1 MARTK
6 KVNVE
11 TETEAITTRYND
23 RETCVNIYGN
33 EDYLTIYTCQPK
45 WMNKVRKM
53 IEERPDECTVL
64 YDNGRDGIEVQM
76 PVGCFKFSWPRTMSE
91 ENKAKARERGK
102 MLGASRRKKKIET
115 EDAVEVEAVNETDEI
130 SEAEET
136 ETDVV
141 EADEVET
148 ENIEE

>member
-11 TETEAITTRYND
+11 TETEVTTTRYND

-64 YDNGRDGIEVQM
+64 FDNGRDGIEVQM

-102 MLGASRRKKKIET
+102 MLGASRRKKKVET
-115 EDAVEVEAVNETDEI
+115 EEPVEVDETEEI
-130 SEAEET
+130 SEEISEVA
-136 ETDVV
+136 
-141 EADEVET
+141 EVET
-148 ENIEE
+148 ETEIEE

>member
-11 TETEAITTRYND
+11 TETEATTTRYND
-23 RETCVNIYGN
+23 RETSVNFYGN
-33 EDYLTIYTCQPK
+33 EDFLTIYTCQPK

-53 IEERPDECTVL
+53 VEEHPDECTVL
-64 YDNGRDGIEVQM
+64 FDNGRDGIEVQM

-102 MLGASRRKKKIET
+102 MLGASRRKKKVET
-115 EDAVEVEAVNETDEI
+115 EDTVEIETVDETEEI
-130 SEAEET
+130 SEV
-136 ETDVV
+136 D
-141 EADEVET
+141 EAEVET
-148 ENIEE
+148 EE

>member
-11 TETEAITTRYND
+11 TETETTTRYND
-23 RETCVNIYGN
+23 RETCVNFYGN

-45 WMNKVRKM
+45 WINKVRKM
-53 IEERPDECTVL
+53 VKERPDECTVL
-64 YDNGRDGIEVQM
+64 FDNGRDGIEVQM

-91 ENKAKARERGK
+91 ENREKARERGK

-115 EDAVEVEAVNETDEI
+115 EDTVESETVDETEEI
-130 SEAEET
+130 SEVDEVEIEET
-136 ETDVV
+136 EN
-141 EADEVET
+141 T
-148 ENIEE
+148 EE

>member
-11 TETEAITTRYND
+11 TETEATTRYND
-23 RETCVNIYGN
+23 RETCVNFYGN
-33 EDYLTIYTCQPK
+33 EDFLTIYTCQPK
-45 WMNKVRKM
+45 WINKVRKM

-64 YDNGRDGIEVQM
+64 FDNGRDGIEVQM

-102 MLGASRRKKKIET
+102 MLGASRRKKKVKT
-115 EDAVEVEAVNETDEI
+115 EDAVETEIEESVEVETVD
-130 SEAEET
+130 

-141 EADEVET
+141 DEAKVET
-148 ENIEE
+148 EE

>member
-11 TETEAITTRYND
+11 TETETTTTRYND

-53 IEERPDECTVL
+53 IQERPDECTVL
-64 YDNGRDGIEVQM
+64 FDNGRDGIEVQM

-102 MLGASRRKKKIET
+102 MLGASRRKKKVET
-115 EDAVEVEAVNETDEI
+115 EDAVEVETVDEAEEI
-130 SEAEET
+130 SEEIFE
-136 ETDVV
+136 V
-141 EADEVET
+141 DEVET
-148 ENIEE
+148 ETETEE

>member
-11 TETEAITTRYND
+11 TEAEATTRYND
-23 RETCVNIYGN
+23 RETCVNFYGN
-33 EDYLTIYTCQPK
+33 EDFLTIYTCQPK
-45 WMNKVRKM
+45 WINKVRKM
-53 IEERPDECTVL
+53 IAERPDECTVL
-64 YDNGRDGIEVQM
+64 FDNGRDGIEVQM

-115 EDAVEVEAVNETDEI
+115 EDAVEAETDTV
-130 SEAEET
+130 EET
-136 ETDVV
+136 EV
-141 EADEVET
+141 DEVET
-148 ENIEE
+148 ETETEE

>member
-11 TETEAITTRYND
+11 TETEATTTRYND

-64 YDNGRDGIEVQM
+64 FDNGRDGIEVQM

-102 MLGASRRKKKIET
+102 MLGASRRKKKVET
-115 EDAVEVEAVNETDEI
+115 EEPVEVDETEEI
-130 SEAEET
+130 SEEISE
-136 ETDVV
+136 VS
-141 EADEVET
+141 EVET
-148 ENIEE
+148 ETEIEE

>member
-11 TETEAITTRYND
+11 AETEATTRYND
-23 RETCVNIYGN
+23 RETCVNFYGN

-45 WMNKVRKM
+45 WINKVRKM
-53 IEERPDECTVL
+53 IKERPDECTVL

-102 MLGASRRKKKIET
+102 MLGASRRKKKVET
-115 EDAVEVEAVNETDEI
+115 EESAEDAVEVETVDETEEI
-130 SEAEET
+130 SEAE
-136 ETDVV
+136 
-141 EADEVET
+141 VET
-148 ENIEE
+148 EIEETEE

>member
-11 TETEAITTRYND
+11 TETEATTRYND
-23 RETCVNIYGN
+23 RETCVNFYGN
-33 EDYLTIYTCQPK
+33 EDFLTIYTCQPK
-45 WMNKVRKM
+45 WINKVRKM
-53 IEERPDECTVL
+53 IKERPDECTVL
-64 YDNGRDGIEVQM
+64 FDNGRDGIEVQM

-115 EDAVEVEAVNETDEI
+115 EDAVEVETVDEAD
-130 SEAEET
+130 E
-136 ETDVV
+136 V

>member
-11 TETEAITTRYND
+11 TEAEATTRYND

-53 IEERPDECTVL
+53 IQERPDECTVL
-64 YDNGRDGIEVQM
+64 FDNGRDGIEVQM

-102 MLGASRRKKKIET
+102 MLGASRRKKKVET
-115 EDAVEVEAVNETDEI
+115 EEPVEVDETEEI
-130 SEAEET
+130 SEEISEVA
-136 ETDVV
+136 
-141 EADEVET
+141 EVET
-148 ENIEE
+148 ETEIEE

>member
-11 TETEAITTRYND
+11 NEAEVTTTRYND
-23 RETCVNIYGN
+23 RETCVNMYGN
-33 EDYLTIYTCQPK
+33 EDFLTIYTCQPK

-53 IEERPDECTVL
+53 IQERPDECTVL

-102 MLGASRRKKKIET
+102 MLGASRRKKKVET
-115 EDAVEVEAVNETDEI
+115 EEPVEVDETEEI
-130 SEAEET
+130 SEEISEVA
-136 ETDVV
+136 
-141 EADEVET
+141 EVET
-148 ENIEE
+148 ETETEE

>member
-11 TETEAITTRYND
+11 TEAEATTTRYND

-64 YDNGRDGIEVQM
+64 FDNGRDGIEVQM

-102 MLGASRRKKKIET
+102 MLGASRRKKKVET
-115 EDAVEVEAVNETDEI
+115 EEPVEVDETEEISEEISEVSEVEA
-130 SEAEET
+130 ET
-136 ETDVV
+136 ET
-141 EADEVET
+141 
-148 ENIEE
+148 EE

>member
-11 TETEAITTRYND
+11 TETEATTRYND
-23 RETCVNIYGN
+23 RETCVNFYGN
-33 EDYLTIYTCQPK
+33 EDFLTIYTCQPK
-45 WMNKVRKM
+45 WINKVRKM
-53 IEERPDECTVL
+53 VEERPDECTVL
-64 YDNGRDGIEVQM
+64 FDNGRDGIEVQM

-102 MLGASRRKKKIET
+102 MLGASRRKKKVKT
-115 EDAVEVEAVNETDEI
+115 EDADETEIEESVEVETVD
-130 SEAEET
+130 

-141 EADEVET
+141 DEAKVET
-148 ENIEE
+148 EE

>member
-11 TETEAITTRYND
+11 TEAEATTTRYND

-53 IEERPDECTVL
+53 IQERPDECTVL

-102 MLGASRRKKKIET
+102 MLGASRRKKKVET
-115 EDAVEVEAVNETDEI
+115 EEPVEVDETEEI
-130 SEAEET
+130 SEEISE
-136 ETDVV
+136 VS
-141 EADEVET
+141 EVET
-148 ENIEE
+148 ETEIEE